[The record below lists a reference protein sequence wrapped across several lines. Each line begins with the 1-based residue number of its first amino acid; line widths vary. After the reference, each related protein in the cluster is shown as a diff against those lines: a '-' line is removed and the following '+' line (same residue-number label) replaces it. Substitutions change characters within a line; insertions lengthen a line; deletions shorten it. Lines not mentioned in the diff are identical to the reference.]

1 MTDLSTVPAQ
11 PAAIAP
17 AQPTALSELWKHAR
31 MIADSDIIP
40 QAYRGKPAN
49 CVIAIELAQR
59 MGSSPMLV
67 MQNLDIIQGKPGWSS
82 KFLIATVNACG
93 RFTPIRFRF
102 EGKPNTKDWSCTAYA
117 KEKST
122 EEVLDGVTVS
132 IAMADT
138 EGWLKKAGSKWQ
150 TMPQLMLMYRSA
162 AFWARVYCPEVS
174 MGLHNADEI
183 EDMAVRQSGMPDDI
197 RESILATGAV
207 VVPELPT
214 SAQATTVEA
223 PSAPATDR
231 VSIPEPAKKP
241 TREPGED

>member
-1 MTDLSTVPAQ
+1 
-11 PAAIAP
+11 
-17 AQPTALSELWKHAR
+17 

-82 KFLIATVNACG
+82 KFLIATVNACK

-117 KEKST
+117 T
-122 EEVLDGVTVS
+122 ENTTGEVLDGVTVS
-132 IAMADT
+132 MDMADK
-138 EGWLKKAGSKWQ
+138 EGWLKKPGSKWQ

-183 EDMAVRQSGMPDDI
+183 EDMAIRQSGMPDDI
-197 RESILATGAV
+197 RESILASGAV

-214 SAQATTVEA
+214 STQTATVET
-223 PSAPATDR
+223 PSEPVPDR
-231 VSIPEPAKKP
+231 VSIPEPTKKA
-241 TREPGED
+241 TREPGQEG